1 MASPDLITALT
12 SAPVLALL
20 TLIVQGV
27 FALLMVWIKR
37 DISEQKK
44 TIEKLEVNTNSMKD
58 QLVKVVGEAENA
70 KGNLQGRAD
79 QQSESDA
86 KIVAAGQKPQR

>member
-12 SAPVLALL
+12 SAPVLALF

-37 DISEQKK
+37 DMSEQKE
-44 TIEKLEVNTNSMKD
+44 TIKKLEVNTNSMKD

-70 KGNLQGRAD
+70 KGNLQGRSD
-79 QQSESDA
+79 QQAEIDA
-86 KIVAAGQKPQR
+86 RIVAAGQKK